1 MIKIPFITS
10 IFAAKRKL
18 LPSKSNAFPLTVQR
32 SVRLSASVQRV
43 TLGGKA
49 VRSLTGLAPGSY
61 IKLLFDSE
69 GAPITG
75 NDVLSHRPQLRTYT
89 IRRCQPQQCLLD
101 IDIAVHESNAGPG
114 ARWAQQV
121 KIGEQILIR
130 GPGSIK
136 PLHPE
141 FDWLL
146 FAGDLT
152 SLPAIASHLETL
164 PETACGDAFIQIPH
178 HDDRIALQHPPGIA
192 LHWLVATADDFAKQ
206 VSDVTWRQGQ
216 PFVWIACEF
225 SLMRHLRAFFKVEKG
240 IQHDFLYVSSYWRRG
255 RSEEQHKADKRRD
268 LAVLNAVKTSVSV
281 E

>member
-10 IFAAKRKL
+10 IFAAKRRL
-18 LPSKSNAFPLTVQR
+18 LPSKGNAFPLTVQR

-49 VRSLTGLAPGSY
+49 VRGLTGLAPGSY
-61 IKLLFDSE
+61 IKLLFDSD

-89 IRRCQPQQCLLD
+89 IRQCQPQQCLLD
-101 IDIAVHESNAGPG
+101 IDIAIHENNAGPG

-136 PLHPE
+136 PLHPAH
-141 FDWLL
+141 DWLL

-152 SLPAIASHLETL
+152 SLPAIASHLESL
-164 PETACGDAFIQIPH
+164 PETANGDAFIQIPH
-178 HDDRIALQHPPGIA
+178 QDDIISVKHPPGIA
-192 LHWLVATADDFAKQ
+192 VHWLVEGADDFAEK
-206 VSDVTWRQGQ
+206 VSEVAWRPGQ

-225 SLMRHLRAFFKVEKG
+225 SLMRRLRAFFKVEKG
-240 IQHDFLYVSSYWRRG
+240 LPNDFLYVSSYWRRG

-268 LAVLNAVKTSVSV
+268 LAILNAVNTKVSV